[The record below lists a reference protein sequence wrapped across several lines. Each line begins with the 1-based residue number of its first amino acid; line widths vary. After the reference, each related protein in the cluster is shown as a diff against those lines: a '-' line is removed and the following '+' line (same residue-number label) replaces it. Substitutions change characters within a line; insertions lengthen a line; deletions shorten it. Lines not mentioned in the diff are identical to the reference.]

1 MASCGRRRAILC
13 AFILASWTLACGQI
27 TPEQAC
33 PNALKAGQPN
43 CQNGGTLYFEN
54 KDQTHSTSCAHCNC
68 PDQWRGTDCSICKS
82 IDSCPPI
89 KVNNETLHALA
100 CTNDAI
106 IPNSEEMIVGKKISC
121 TCGGDAFSDFACMN
135 QPDLN
140 MLVDLTGDLSKGMA
154 VMNVKQFSGMPNQ
167 AAPCTKDACYPK
179 KRYEYAYPQAWE
191 ADFLRCKSVTEDCQV
206 PLNTKQKCLV
216 IECETSDVSCPPKS
230 VPKCPEFS
238 TTSPYCAH
246 FKCENATQCPPE
258 GTSDYWQHHCYEK
271 ATPPQNSSVTFR
283 CMETPTESDE
293 RFHCAFSYANMNFPT
308 FIGLK
313 CSVGNCIYQKPGP
326 PPAPPPYVPPDH
338 VPTHIPHLILML
350 CCSLLSFAFV
360 GIIIRDQKQR
370 DTLPKNLIPYML
382 PTSKENDLMMEDRL
396 LLHEKTRNYI
406 SWKNL
411 TCTSSSFLKVNN
423 MPLLSN
429 ASGWAGHLMD
439 GNGLTAIMGPSGA
452 GKTTLLD
459 AISGRAKSIRVQG
472 EVRLNGWIA
481 SPKQLRAISGFVMQD
496 DILPGTSTVWEYF
509 MFNAMLRMPQRL
521 RKEYKRQRVFE
532 IIQQLGLTKVAMS
545 LIGDEF
551 VRGLSGGEKRRLSI
565 GVEILVCPPVLFLDE
580 PLSGLDSSN
589 AGKVMSTLGDIAA
602 SGIAVVLTL
611 HQPRPDML
619 LTIDRLMVLSAGGCT
634 VYSGP
639 TSQLESYLG
648 EIGHTTPESMTP
660 VDFLLELLV
669 NSDDFGVSGGLKG
682 FCDEVDF
689 EVEESFRSSR
699 GEDLWEALNDRVP
712 FLVQM
717 QMLSGRSLRSI
728 YRNKYTLFVNFF
740 LTFIVAISVGTIF
753 FNSQNNTGGIQNRFG
768 SIFFILLYLGMT
780 SLGLLP
786 IWREQWILF
795 LKENASG
802 TYSSFAYF
810 LNMVVYEVILTRL
823 IPPMF
828 FAVFS
833 YWMISLNDTNG
844 FSIFLFTL
852 VLILTNIAAS
862 SMSILV
868 GQLSTSNAVS
878 NVIGTMATLIF
889 VVFGGFFLNKNTIPV
904 GLQWL
909 ANISFFNYAYE
920 VLVVNEFH
928 YTNQMFNFT
937 APLTNQSVTIPT
949 SGDGILEVFGFDWRR
964 LPSDLVILVIIIGV
978 ILCMTYMV
986 LFLKVKRAWNNHIS
1000 SPSYHEDDSRADD
1013 VRLAPNL
1020 PYTLHGKND
1029 RDSHLLADNSQN
1041 IMVDLRAEYL
1051 ILSWTK
1057 LCCSTFD
1064 KQGVGSIVQHAS
1076 GLAMKYAM
1084 TAIMGPSGAGK
1095 STLLD
1100 AISGRAKSVRVQG
1113 EVRLNGWIASPKQ
1126 LRAISGFVMQDDILP
1141 GTSTVWEYFMFNA
1154 MLRMPQR
1161 LRKEY
1166 KRQRVFEIIQQLGLT
1181 KVAMSLIG
1189 DEFVRGLSGGEKRRL
1204 SIGVEILVCPPV
1216 LFLDE
1221 PLSGLDSSNA
1231 GKVMSTLGD
1240 IAASGIAV
1248 VLTLHQPRPDML
1260 LTIDRLMVLSAGG
1273 CTVYSGPT
1281 SQLESYLSEI
1291 GHTTPESMT
1300 PVDFLLELLVDST
1313 EVVVAKI
1320 TESYSK
1326 SVLMADEM
1334 KQLDQLVLNT
1344 NQTASSIPAIARSC
1358 SAVFEFG
1365 LLLKRAVIANA
1376 RSPLLITLNLV
1387 SSLLIAFSVGFI
1399 FKDAGTDTSGIQMR
1413 MGSLFFIL
1421 LYLSMISLGSIPVW
1435 HQEHRIFLKEHS
1447 SGLYRI
1453 WTYFLAVVVNEFV
1466 LLRSLPPVA
1475 FCWSYYLIKLRGEA
1489 HSSHMVTFVTCLV
1502 LCNCTLTGIVFIIG
1516 AATRKTSLA
1525 NVLGSVVMLLSTL
1538 FAGYLL
1544 NKSDMSRLISLLSH
1558 LSPLEYAFQILL
1570 VNEFHGLPKGYFHF
1584 TDPSDKHAS
1593 GIAVSGDT
1601 ILVTFG
1607 FFPGGNGNNYITL
1620 AGILAASLV
1629 ASFFLLK
1636 SGTFKN

>member
-1 MASCGRRRAILC
+1 MC
-13 AFILASWTLACGQI
+13 
-27 TPEQAC
+27 
-33 PNALKAGQPN
+33 
-43 CQNGGTLYFEN
+43 EN
-54 KDQTHSTSCAHCNC
+54 VET
-68 PDQWRGTDCSICKS
+68 
-82 IDSCPPI
+82 CPPI
-89 KVNNETLHALA
+89 KVNNQTLKALA
-100 CTNDAI
+100 CTNDTI
-106 IPNSEEMIVGKKISC
+106 IPNNEEMIQGKRLSC
-121 TCGGDAFSDFACMN
+121 VCGGDPFSDFACMN

-140 MLVDLTGDLSKGMA
+140 MMVELLGDLTTSNATMR
-154 VMNVKQFSGMPNQ
+154 VKQFSGMPSQ
-167 AAPCTKDACYPK
+167 AAPCTEDACYPA

-191 ADFLRCKSVTEDCQV
+191 ADFLRCKSVTEDCKL
-206 PLNTKQKCLV
+206 PLDKSKKCFV
-216 IECETSDVSCPPKS
+216 VQCETSEVSCPPKN
-230 VPKCPEFS
+230 VPKCPEWS
-238 TTSPYCAH
+238 NTSPYCAQ
-246 FKCENATQCPPE
+246 FKCENATQCPPH

-271 ATPPQNSSVTFR
+271 ATPPQDSPVTFR
-283 CMETPTESDE
+283 CMETATEKGNK
-293 RFHCAFSYANMNFPT
+293 FHCAFAYANMNFPS
-308 FIGLK
+308 FIGLE

-326 PPAPPPYVPPDH
+326 TPPPPPYVPPDH
-338 VPTHIPHLILML
+338 TPTHIPHLILML
-350 CCSLLSFAFV
+350 CCSLVAFALV
-360 GIIIRDQKQR
+360 GIIIHDQNQR
-370 DTLPKNLIPYML
+370 DTMPKSILPHML
-382 PTSKENDLMMEDRL
+382 PASKESEVMLEESL
-396 LLHEKTRNYI
+396 LQHEKTRNYL

-411 TCTSSSFLKVNN
+411 SCTSSNFLKISN

-429 ASGWAGHLMD
+429 AHGWAGHLMD

-459 AISGRAKSIRVQG
+459 AISGRAKSVQVQG

-481 SPKQLRAISGFVMQD
+481 SPKQLRAISSFVMQEN
-496 DILPGTSTVWEYF
+496 ILPGTSTVWEYF
-509 MFNAMLRMPQRL
+509 MFNAMLRMPQQMKR
-521 RKEYKRQRVFE
+521 EYKRQRVFE

-565 GVEILVCPPVLFLDE
+565 GVEILICPPVLFLDE

-589 AGKVMSTLGDIAA
+589 ASKVMSILGDIAT
-602 SGIAVVLTL
+602 SGVAVILTL

-619 LTIDRLMVLSAGGCT
+619 LTIDRLMILSAGGCT

-639 TSQLESYLG
+639 TSQLDTYLLELG
-648 EIGHTTPESMTP
+648 QSPPESMTA

-669 NSDDFGVSGGLKG
+669 NTEVWGVSDGLKSSYEKIG
-682 FCDEVDF
+682 LDL
-689 EVEESFRSSR
+689 EETFRSSR
-699 GEDLWEALNDRVP
+699 GEDTWKNLTNRAP
-712 FLVQM
+712 FFLQM
-717 QMLSGRSLRSI
+717 RMLSARSLRNI

-740 LTFIVAISVGTIF
+740 LTFLVSISVGTIF

-802 TYSSFAYF
+802 TYTSFAYF
-810 LNMVVYEVILTRL
+810 LNMVLYEVFLTRL

-833 YWMISLNDTNG
+833 YWMISLNDTNN
-844 FSIFLFTL
+844 FSIFLFTM
-852 VLILTNIAAS
+852 VLMLTNIASS

-868 GQLSTSNAVS
+868 GQLSRSNAVS
-878 NVIGTMATLIF
+878 NVIGTLAVLIF
-889 VVFGGFFLNKNTIPV
+889 VVFGGFFLNKNTIPI

-928 YTNQMFNFT
+928 YTNTMFNFT
-937 APLTNQSVTIPT
+937 APLTNHSVSVPT
-949 SGDGILEVFGFDWRR
+949 SGDGILQVFGFDYRR
-964 LPSDLVILVIIIGV
+964 LPGDLVILVVIIG
-978 ILCMTYMV
+978 ILLCMTYVV
-986 LFLKVKRAWNNHIS
+986 LCFKLHKTWSNSITPASMPEHAEVTAVVSIS
-1000 SPSYHEDDSRADD
+1000 
-1013 VRLAPNL
+1013 NL
-1020 PYTLHGKND
+1020 PLGKEAEKTG
-1029 RDSHLLADNSQN
+1029 LA
-1041 IMVDLRAEYL
+1041 VDLPQTMLNLRAEYL
-1051 ILSWTK
+1051 ILSWSK
-1057 LCCSTFD
+1057 LCCSTVD

-1095 STLLD
+1095 TTLLD
-1100 AISGRAKSVRVQG
+1100 AISGRAKSVQVQG

-1126 LRAISGFVMQDDILP
+1126 LRAISSFVMQENILP

-1154 MLRMPQR
+1154 MLRMPQQMKR
-1161 LRKEY
+1161 EY

-1204 SIGVEILVCPPV
+1204 SIGVEILICPPV

-1231 GKVMSTLGD
+1231 SKVMSILGD
-1240 IAASGIAV
+1240 IATSGVAV
-1248 VLTLHQPRPDML
+1248 ILTLHQPRPDML
-1260 LTIDRLMVLSAGG
+1260 LTIDRLMILSAGG

-1281 SQLESYLSEI
+1281 SQLDTYLLELGQSP
-1291 GHTTPESMT
+1291 PESMT
-1300 PVDFLLELLVDST
+1300 AVDFLLELLVNST
-1313 EVVVAKI
+1313 DQAVARI

-1334 KQLDQLVLNT
+1334 KQLQQLVLNT
-1344 NQTASSIPAIARSC
+1344 EQTTSSIPAIGTSC
-1358 SAVFEFG
+1358 SAMYEFA
-1365 LLLKRAVIANA
+1365 LLLKRAVIANV
-1376 RSPLLITLNLV
+1376 RSPLLITLNLI
-1387 SSLLIAFSVGFI
+1387 SSLAIAFSVGFI
-1399 FKDAGTDTSGIQMR
+1399 FKNAGTDTSGIQKR

-1435 HQEHRIFLKEHS
+1435 HQERKVFLKEHS

-1453 WTYFLAVVVNEFV
+1453 WTYFLAVVFNEFV
-1466 LLRSLPPVA
+1466 LLRSLPPIA
-1475 FCWSYYLIKLRGEA
+1475 FCLSYYLINLRGGVQ
-1489 HSSHMVTFVTCLV
+1489 SSHILTFLTTLI
-1502 LCNCTLTGIVFIIG
+1502 LCNCTLTGIVFVIG

-1525 NVLGSVVMLLSTL
+1525 NVIGSVVMLLSAL

-1544 NKSDMSRLISLLSH
+1544 NKSDMSKLISLLSH

-1584 TDPSDKHAS
+1584 TDPSDKHS
-1593 GIAVSGDT
+1593 TGIPVSGDT
-1601 ILVTFG
+1601 ILITFG
-1607 FFPGGNGNNYITL
+1607 FFPGGNMNNYITL
-1620 AGILAASLV
+1620 AGILAGSLG